1 MGEIFDK
8 YQREILPTY
17 QDKTQKNKARHL
29 ELLAAGFGDLKPGEI
44 RPHHIY
50 SFRDRIARKYP
61 TQANRTQ
68 ETLSHVF
75 TKAIEWGVAEYNP
88 CRDVRSLVLQQRER
102 YVTDY
107 EFRAVHQYCSP
118 MLQCAMELAV
128 LTGLR
133 RGDLLGLKRDNLS
146 DEGILVR
153 PSKTRNSSGKVLL
166 IEWSDEL
173 RAVVKRALSIPP
185 QVRRHLI
192 ANRQGKAYTGDGF
205 RNVWETARAK
215 ALREGELLESYRF
228 SDLRVKSASDDDD
241 AERAS
246 QRLGHT
252 SRSTTERFYRRK
264 PAKVRPLR

>member
-1 MGEIFDK
+1 
-8 YQREILPTY
+8 
-17 QDKTQKNKARHL
+17 
-29 ELLAAGFGDLKPGEI
+29 
-44 RPHHIY
+44 
-50 SFRDRIARKYP
+50 
-61 TQANRTQ
+61 
-68 ETLSHVF
+68 
-75 TKAIEWGVAEYNP
+75 
-88 CRDVRSLVLQQRER
+88 
-102 YVTDY
+102 
-107 EFRAVHQYCSP
+107 
-118 MLQCAMELAV
+118 MELAV

-185 QVRRHLI
+185 QVRRHVI
-192 ANRQGKAYTGDGF
+192 ANRQGKGYTGDGF

-215 ALREGELLESYRF
+215 ALKEGDLLESYRF

-264 PAKVRPLR
+264 PAKVSPLR